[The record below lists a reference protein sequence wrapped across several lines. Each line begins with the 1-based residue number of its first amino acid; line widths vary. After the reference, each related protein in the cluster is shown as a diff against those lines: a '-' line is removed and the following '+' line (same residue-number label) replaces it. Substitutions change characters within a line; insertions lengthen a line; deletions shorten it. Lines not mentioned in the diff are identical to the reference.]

1 MIISVFSSFLVTSS
15 MHTGR
20 ASPPSLKS
28 FGKNMTIFIFI
39 ITGFDE
45 RRKFADG
52 WRIISDESKR
62 FFGVV
67 TTFF

>member
-20 ASPPSLKS
+20 ASPPSIKS
-28 FGKNMTIFIFI
+28 FGKNMILFIFI
-39 ITGFDE
+39 NAGFDE
-45 RRKFADG
+45 RREFADG
-52 WRIISDESKR
+52 WSIISDESKR

-67 TTFF
+67 ATFF

>member
-28 FGKNMTIFIFI
+28 FGKNMTISIFI
-39 ITGFDE
+39 NTGFDE

-52 WRIISDESKR
+52 WSIISDESKR

-67 TTFF
+67 ATFF